1 MKNYRTIL
9 ILVVVLFVTACNLP
23 ISSYTPPAP
32 NNSSPTSTLTPAFP
46 PSPTFTTVPAATSTP
61 SEPQLTPNTNAV
73 NCRLGP
79 NVVYESLD
87 VINSGQNAVIA
98 GKNED
103 SSWWYVHD
111 PNNSSLF
118 CWVAAS
124 VSTTAGNLSNL
135 PVIPVTAV
143 IVTAVTV
150 NASVNFSMCGQPNSA
165 EFSGSITTNG
175 ATKVTF
181 RWEVSGAISNILP
194 SQTISFSAAGTK
206 NAPNPGTLAHLD
218 CGKYT
223 ITLHVLSPNDISA
236 KKNFKI
242 GP

>member
-1 MKNYRTIL
+1 MKYYRTIL
-9 ILVVVLFVTACNLP
+9 IGVMVLFVVACNLP
-23 ISSYTPPAP
+23 ISSSTPPVP
-32 NNSSPTSTLTPAFP
+32 KSSTPTSTLTPAFP

-79 NVVYESLD
+79 DVVYESLD
-87 VINSGQNAVIA
+87 VINSGQTAVIA

-111 PNNSSLF
+111 PNKSSLF
-118 CWVAAS
+118 CWVSAS
-124 VSTTAGNLSNL
+124 VSTPSGNLSNL

-150 NASVNFSMCGQPNSA
+150 NASVNFNMCGQPNSA
-165 EFSGSITTNG
+165 DFSGTITTNG
-175 ATKVTF
+175 PTKVTF
-181 RWEVSGAISNILP
+181 RWEVGGAISNILP
-194 SQTISFSAAGTK
+194 SQTITFNAAATK